1 MKIAIDLR
9 MLRHSGITSYLV
21 NTLPHLIRD
30 HPEAHFYLL
39 GDPRQMDEH
48 AWTHAENVTRTECIA
63 SIYSLS
69 EQWKVARRVPRD
81 SDLLWCPH
89 YNIPLLYRG
98 NWSSPCT
105 SAAPGDAPVCRGR
118 AAQRAYARIMFT
130 ALRRKATIMC
140 GRASGRG
147 AGTRIPGPEARL
159 HVIYLGVSE
168 SWFHVEKGPRPH
180 ERPTCSTWATSSRIR
195 T

>member
-98 NWSSPCT
+98 KLVVTLHDALHLAMPQFVGAGRT
-105 SAAPGDAPVCRGR
+105 SAPTPDHVHGPAPEGNHHHVRS
-118 AAQRAYARIMFT
+118 
-130 ALRRKATIMC
+130 ALH
-140 GRASGRG
+140 GRG
-147 AGTRIPGPEARL
+147 AGTLHPRAQAQL
-159 HVIYLGVSE
+159 HVIYLGVS
-168 SWFHVEKGPRPH
+168 
-180 ERPTCSTWATSSRIR
+180 
-195 T
+195 